1 MKKTIQTGLR
11 VPEKLYNDLKANQE
25 RIGLSVNQQILFLV
39 DVGRTAIRLGSLES
53 ARTDAHSQQEKAE

>member
-11 VPEKLYNDLKANQE
+11 VPESLYNELKANQD

-39 DVGRTAIRLGSLES
+39 DVGRTAIRLGTRES
-53 ARTDAHSQQEKAE
+53 PRAEIHNRRDNSE